1 MNAQEAQTRIMN
13 YIRANSGFETHRTY
27 IGMSHLSECLR
38 KQYFDYR
45 DGLTPTDQSYLGA
58 FAGYTFERIEKDIL
72 GEIGIIQEV
81 EREIV
86 APFDNLVRG
95 HIDAE
100 TVDGDL
106 CELKSVNAR
115 KFERVEAG
123 PLKEHI
129 EQVQAYMHF
138 GGYKQTL
145 LVYVCR
151 DTFDHKVFT
160 INYRPDVG
168 EQLEWNAKVLVD
180 AIHNNTPPACTCRPG
195 HTISHP

>member
-1 MNAQEAQTRIMN
+1 MN
-13 YIRANSGFETHRTY
+13 YIRVNSGFEAHRPY
-27 IGMSHLSECLR
+27 IGMSHLSSCLR
-38 KQYFDYR
+38 GQFFDYMN
-45 DGLTPTDQSYLGA
+45 GLTATDHNHLGA
-58 FAGYTFERIEKDIL
+58 FAGYTFEGIEKQIL
-72 GEIGIIQEV
+72 FETGVIRIV

-151 DTFDHKVFT
+151 DTFENKVFT
-160 INYRPDVG
+160 INYLTDVG
-168 EQLEWNAKVLVD
+168 EQLEWYAKVLVD

>member
-1 MNAQEAQTRIMN
+1 MNAQEAQIRILN
-13 YIRANSGFETHRTY
+13 YIRANSGFETHRPY
-27 IGMSHLSECLR
+27 IGMSHLGSCLR
-38 KQYFDYR
+38 GQYFDYM
-45 DGLTPTDQSYLGA
+45 DGLTATDQSHLGA
-58 FAGYTFERIEKDIL
+58 FAGYTFERMEKDIL
-72 GEIGIIQEV
+72 GEIGIIREV

-115 KFERVEAG
+115 KFERAELS

-151 DTFDHKVFT
+151 DTFQHKVYM
-160 INYRPDVG
+160 IHYLQDVG
-168 EQLEWNAKVLVD
+168 QQMEWYAKVLVD
-180 AIHNNTPPACTCRPG
+180 AIHTNTPPACTCKPG
-195 HTISHP
+195 HQVTHL